1 MKTYVITTGI
11 VFGVLTLAH
20 IWRAIVERQMATDP
34 FFIGVTVLA
43 AFLAIWAGIV
53 LRRS

>member
-11 VFGVLTLAH
+11 IFGLLTLTH
-20 IWRAIVERQMATDP
+20 IWRAMVERQLATDP

-43 AFLAIWAGIV
+43 AFLAIWAGIL

>member
-11 VFGVLTLAH
+11 VFGLLTLTH
-20 IWRAIVERQMATDP
+20 IWRAIVERQMAADP
-34 FFIGVTVLA
+34 FFIVVTLVA
-43 AFLAIWAGIV
+43 AFLAVWAGIL